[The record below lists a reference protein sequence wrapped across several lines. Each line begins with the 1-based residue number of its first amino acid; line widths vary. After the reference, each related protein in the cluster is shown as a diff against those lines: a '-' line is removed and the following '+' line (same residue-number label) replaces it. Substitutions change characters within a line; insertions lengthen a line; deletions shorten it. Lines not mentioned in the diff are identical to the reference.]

1 MTALIG
7 AGMFGLVAHPMACL
21 EPYRRDRHEA
31 PLFAE
36 EDGPPVRGVRE
47 TPLHENRLR
56 NRAASSK
63 VREWEEAFNEPRTE
77 NCICRT
83 R

>member
-31 PLFAE
+31 PLLAE
-36 EDGPPVRGVRE
+36 DDGSPVRGVRE
-47 TPLHENRLR
+47 TT
-56 NRAASSK
+56 A
-63 VREWEEAFNEPRTE
+63 REQIAQP
-77 NCICRT
+77 CRKLESAGMGGSVQ
-83 R
+83 